1 MLVQFKSR
9 VGGFVSFGDVALRL
23 IRMTGHSGTV
33 PGAIPAEGI
42 ADALARLE
50 AALESVEEE
59 TPAEDPPE
67 AGERPVG
74 LRQRAFPLV
83 ELLRAA
89 EREDCPVMWEK
100 G

>member
-1 MLVQFKSR
+1 MLVQFKSK

-23 IRMTGHSGTV
+23 IRMTGHSGDV

-42 ADALARLE
+42 AEALQRLE
-50 AALESVEEE
+50 AALDSAGDE
-59 TPAEDPPE
+59 TPTEEPQE
-67 AGERPVG
+67 GSERPVG
-74 LRQRAFPLV
+74 LRQRAFPLL

-89 EREDCPVMWEK
+89 EREDCPVMWEQ

>member
-9 VGGFVSFGDVALRL
+9 VGSFVSFGDVAQRL

-42 ADALARLE
+42 AEALARLE
-50 AALESVEEE
+50 AALESI
-59 TPAEDPPE
+59 EDDAPPE
-67 AGERPVG
+67 DAPEGGERPVG
-74 LRQRAFPLV
+74 LHQRAFPLI

-89 EREDCPVMWEK
+89 KREDCPVMWEQ